1 MKWFILILMA
11 FTPPMP
17 KENSLIVTTP
27 DSQIIKFDSYGDCY
41 MYIHDNVQELFK
53 LAVITYPNSNGIEC
67 VYCRKES
74 KE

>member
-27 DSQIIKFDSYGDCY
+27 VGQIIKFDSYG
-41 MYIHDNVQELFK
+41 QELFK
-53 LAVITYPNSNGIEC
+53 LAAITYPNSNGIEG
-67 VYCRKES
+67 VYCRRES